1 MNKKFSTLVAGAAL
15 LLGAVSANAQVGFD
29 GDIKLKEGQ
38 SENLYQIQIKGGY
51 LTINETVRED

>member
-29 GDIKLKEGQ
+29 SDIKLKEGQ
-38 SENLYQIQIKGGY
+38 SENLYQIKIKDGY
-51 LTINETVRED
+51 LTINETGYC